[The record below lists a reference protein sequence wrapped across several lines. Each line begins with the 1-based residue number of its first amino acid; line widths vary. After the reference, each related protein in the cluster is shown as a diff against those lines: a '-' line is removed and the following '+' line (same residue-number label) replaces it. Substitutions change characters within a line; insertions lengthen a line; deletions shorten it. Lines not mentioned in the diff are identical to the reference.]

1 MPSCVGKS
9 RLAWAT
15 VSLSQNH
22 SNGSSVESSY
32 CSYRGSKFWF
42 PAPTTGRS
50 QAPTTGRSQAPVT
63 PAQMDLVPSSALCG
77 TCTQVHISTQ
87 GHTYTKSFKTI
98 KITLKKKGHLIVN
111 RGPRTHITLALSP
124 VPQNL
129 GASLAES
136 PAPPLGL
143 LGLGWYFS
151 VPLHFALHPTGI
163 RSL

>member
-15 VSLSQNH
+15 VTRSQNL
-22 SNGSSVESSY
+22 SIGSAVESSY
-32 CSYRGSKFWF
+32 CSYRGSEFWF
-42 PAPTTGRS
+42 P
-50 QAPTTGRSQAPVT
+50 APTTGRSQAPVT

-98 KITLKKKGHLIVN
+98 KITLKKKGHLVVN

-151 VPLHFALHPTGI
+151 VPLPFAIHPTGI

>member
-1 MPSCVGKS
+1 MPGCVGKS

-15 VSLSQNH
+15 VTRSQNH

-32 CSYRGSKFWF
+32 CSYRGSEFWF
-42 PAPTTGRS
+42 P
-50 QAPTTGRSQAPVT
+50 APTTGRSQAPVT
-63 PAQMDLVPSSALCG
+63 PAQMDLVPSAALCG

-98 KITLKKKGHLIVN
+98 KITLKKGSVS

-129 GASLAES
+129 GASLAEP

-143 LGLGWYFS
+143 LELGWYFS
-151 VPLHFALHPTGI
+151 VPLHFAIHPTGI